1 MLSEMKVKNIL
12 ISQPQPQ
19 NSSPYTD
26 IISKY
31 GININFRPFFR
42 MESLT
47 AKEFRMQKIN
57 IPDYTAI
64 VFTSRSAIDAFF
76 HLCEELRVVV
86 PESMKYFCISE
97 AIAFYLQK
105 YIVYRKRKIFF
116 GNGTQS
122 SIIDAIGTKHK
133 DEKFLIATTDN
144 NKNDVQKLF
153 AKTKIKY
160 NSAVFVKTT
169 NNNLSDL
176 SLSDYQIMVF
186 YSPSD
191 IKSLIENFPEFKQ
204 DGLHIATFGPTT
216 AKAVKEAGFEIA
228 IEAPSPQ
235 VPSIAKALELYLEK
249 K

>member
-1 MLSEMKVKNIL
+1 MKIKNIL

-19 NSSPYTD
+19 NSSPYTE

-31 GININFRPFFR
+31 GVNIDFRPFFK
-42 MESLT
+42 MEPLT
-47 AKEFRMQKIN
+47 AKEFRTQKIN
-57 IPDYTAI
+57 ILDFSAI
-64 VFTSRSAIDAFF
+64 VFTARTTIDAFF
-76 HLCEELRVVV
+76 HLCEELRVAV
-86 PESMKYFCISE
+86 PETMKYFCVSE

-133 DEKFLIATTDN
+133 DEKFLIATADN
-144 NKNDVQKLF
+144 NKNDVHKLF
-153 AKTKIKY
+153 SKTKFKFD
-160 NSAVFVKTT
+160 SAVFVKTT
-169 NNNLSDL
+169 NNDLSDL
-176 SLSDYQIMVF
+176 TLSKYQMTVF

-191 IKSLIENFPEFKQ
+191 VKSLLENFPDFKQ
-204 DGLHIATFGPTT
+204 GDLQVATFGPAT
-216 AKAVKEAGFEIA
+216 AKAVKEAGLEIA
-228 IEAPSPQ
+228 IMAPSPQ

>member
-1 MLSEMKVKNIL
+1 MKIKNIL

-19 NSSPYTD
+19 NSSPYTE

-31 GININFRPFFR
+31 GVNIDFRPFFK
-42 MESLT
+42 MEPLT
-47 AKEFRMQKIN
+47 AKEFRTQKIN
-57 IPDYTAI
+57 ILDFSAI
-64 VFTSRSAIDAFF
+64 VFTARTTIDAFF
-76 HLCEELRVVV
+76 HLCEELRVAV
-86 PESMKYFCISE
+86 PETMKYFCVSE

-133 DEKFLIATTDN
+133 DEKFLIATADN
-144 NKNDVQKLF
+144 NKNDVHKLF
-153 AKTKIKY
+153 SKTKFKFD
-160 NSAVFVKTT
+160 SAVFVKTT
-169 NNNLSDL
+169 NNDLSDL
-176 SLSDYQIMVF
+176 TLSKYQMTVF

-191 IKSLIENFPEFKQ
+191 VKSLLENFPDFKQ
-204 DGLHIATFGPTT
+204 GDLQIATFGPTT
-216 AKAVKEAGFEIA
+216 AKAVKEAGLEIA
-228 IEAPSPQ
+228 IMAPSPQ

>member
-1 MLSEMKVKNIL
+1 MPGQMKIKDIL

-19 NSSPYTD
+19 NSSPYTE

-31 GININFRPFFR
+31 GVNIEFRPFFK
-42 MESLT
+42 MEPLT
-47 AKEFRMQKIN
+47 AKEFRTQKIN
-57 IPDYTAI
+57 ILDFSAI
-64 VFTSRSAIDAFF
+64 VFTARTTIDAFF
-76 HLCEELRVVV
+76 HLCEELRVTV
-86 PESMKYFCISE
+86 PETMKYFCVSE

-133 DEKFLIATTDN
+133 EEKFLIATADN
-144 NKNDVQKLF
+144 NKNDVHKLF
-153 AKTKIKY
+153 SKTKFKFD
-160 NSAVFVKTT
+160 SAVFVKTT
-169 NNNLSDL
+169 NNDLSDL
-176 SLSDYQIMVF
+176 SLSKYQMAVF

-191 IKSLIENFPEFKQ
+191 VKSLLENFPDFKQ
-204 DGLHIATFGPTT
+204 GDLQIATFGPAT
-216 AKAVKEAGFEIA
+216 AKAVKEAGLEIA
-228 IEAPSPQ
+228 IMAPSPQ

>member
-1 MLSEMKVKNIL
+1 MPDEMKIKNIL

-19 NSSPYTD
+19 NSSPYTE

-31 GININFRPFFR
+31 GVNIDFRPFFK
-42 MESLT
+42 MEPLT
-47 AKEFRMQKIN
+47 AKEFRTQKIN
-57 IPDYTAI
+57 ILDFSAI
-64 VFTSRSAIDAFF
+64 VFTARTTIDAFF
-76 HLCEELRVVV
+76 HLCEELRVAV
-86 PESMKYFCISE
+86 PETMKYFCVSE

-133 DEKFLIATTDN
+133 DEKFLIATADN
-144 NKNDVQKLF
+144 NKNDVHKLF
-153 AKTKIKY
+153 SKTKFKFD
-160 NSAVFVKTT
+160 SAVFVKTT
-169 NNNLSDL
+169 NNDLSDL
-176 SLSDYQIMVF
+176 TLSKYQMTVF

-191 IKSLIENFPEFKQ
+191 VKSLLENLPDFKQ
-204 DGLHIATFGPTT
+204 GDLQIATFGPAT
-216 AKAVKEAGFEIA
+216 AKAVKEAGLEIA
-228 IEAPSPQ
+228 IMAPSPQ